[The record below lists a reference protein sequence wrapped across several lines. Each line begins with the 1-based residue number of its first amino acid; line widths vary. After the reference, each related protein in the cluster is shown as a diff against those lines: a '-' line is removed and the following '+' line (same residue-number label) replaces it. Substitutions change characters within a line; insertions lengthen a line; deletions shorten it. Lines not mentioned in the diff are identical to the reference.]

1 MVLVRVQA
9 RKWQSGLVLHK
20 RTSPVVSSSF
30 GFPASNWEALVAYRL
45 DAGICGG
52 RELKPDNQ
60 TNPRLHA
67 PLETSRAHCW
77 ACQYEE
83 AATSRSIGRLADAA
97 RSLPFSAF
105 RRPHQLV
112 NRAQQTGL
120 SAENPVL
127 FRAANYPVWSETQHR
142 DRRQEKCCL
151 EEQFTAED
159 LFVAIKNRLPG
170 QVAQVHAFG
179 ALKSASGSS
188 KRILHIHYIGRTSG
202 KLQRC
207 LETKPN

>member
-1 MVLVRVQA
+1 MCKHASGKVGWFCTRGHRRQFRAASGFRLRIGRLWSRTDCMPVLWRSRAAARQA
-9 RKWQSGLVLHK
+9 
-20 RTSPVVSSSF
+20 
-30 GFPASNWEALVAYRL
+30 N
-45 DAGICGG
+45 
-52 RELKPDNQ
+52 KP
-60 TNPRLHA
+60 
-67 PLETSRAHCW
+67 ETSRAHCW

-120 SAENPVL
+120 SAENQVL

-159 LFVAIKNRLPG
+159 LFLAIKNRLPG